1 MECTKCKKKL
11 ELNLFSYKDIEN
23 KIFYLY
29 CDICRNKKD
38 NIKKKQYE
46 KNSYNEKKE
55 LSVIKCICGKSYIA
69 FRDYHII
76 RHENSVCHIKK
87 CNKIL
92 NV

>member
-55 LSVIKCICGKSYIA
+55 LNVIKCICGKSYIA
-69 FRDYHII
+69 FRDYHIM

-87 CNKIL
+87 CK
-92 NV
+92 